1 MKENTK
7 TTAIQLIKY
16 GIVGVS
22 NSLITLIVIFICNSL
37 LNMSL
42 FVADIIGYVA
52 GVINSFI
59 WNKQW
64 VFKTHDTKIIK
75 EMTLF
80 VTGFL
85 ICFGI
90 QFITLLLITNPTINI
105 TVATLGADCSIFGL
119 SSTAIGEY
127 IAVIIGMAVYT
138 ICNYIF
144 NRCVTF
150 KTKKA

>member
-1 MKENTK
+1 MNENTK

-16 GIVGVS
+16 GIVGIS
-22 NSLITLIVIFICNSL
+22 NSLLTLIVIFVCNSL

-64 VFKTHDTKIIK
+64 VFKTRDTKIIK
-75 EMTLF
+75 EMSLF
-80 VTGFL
+80 VSGFL
-85 ICFGI
+85 VCFGI
-90 QFITLLLITNPTINI
+90 QFITLLLITEPMINLA
-105 TVATLGADCSIFGL
+105 VNTLGAEGSLFGL
-119 SSTAIGEY
+119 SSTSIGEY
-127 IAVIIGMAVYT
+127 VAVVIGMAVYT

-150 KTKKA
+150 KEKKA